1 MGGRVAKSILHLLNA
16 GCWAHKR
23 QVSQTID
30 LVQYGAKNRA
40 SFDGTRGANGP
51 KVGGGGRTALLRL
64 SLASLNTTRD
74 VLKLLKDKNRPN
86 LLTYL
91 PMTSRHA
98 TPRHET

>member
-1 MGGRVAKSILHLLNA
+1 MGVDQARRDLTVTPSEVFWVPLEGYGGGVAKSILHLLNA

-51 KVGGGGRTALLRL
+51 KVVGGWWGG
-64 SLASLNTTRD
+64 
-74 VLKLLKDKNRPN
+74 
-86 LLTYL
+86 
-91 PMTSRHA
+91 
-98 TPRHET
+98 